1 MGVDVYKARAPGKG
15 FASVKVDGVEQS
27 AAVIEYAYKASFDWE
42 SADQLASR
50 FLGPTVRAWEHWI
63 EQGKAV
69 PEYILLR
76 GVEDGVRFDK
86 DRIFCWPSVFSWYD
100 DAWSSWEEVA

>member
-1 MGVDVYKARAPGKG
+1 
-15 FASVKVDGVEQS
+15 
-27 AAVIEYAYKASFDWE
+27 
-42 SADQLASR
+42 
-50 FLGPTVRAWEHWI
+50 
-63 EQGKAV
+63 
-69 PEYILLR
+69 YILLR